1 MTGQLKRKASILV
14 VDDDE
19 SICKTISL
27 ILESRGYKVDV
38 AYSGE
43 KAIEKSKAKA
53 YNIALLDIVLPDIQG
68 TKLLKALQET
78 KPKMIKI
85 MVTGYPKLDNAIEAL
100 NYEADAYLTKPVN
113 LENLIKVIEE
123 KLEKQRKEEI
133 ITVKKIEAFVK
144 TRTQRL
150 LEEME

>member
-1 MTGQLKRKASILV
+1 MKRKASILV

-19 SICKTISL
+19 SICKTLSL

-68 TKLLKALQET
+68 TKLLRKLQET
-78 KPKMIKI
+78 TPKMIKI

-100 NYEADAYLTKPVN
+100 NYDADAYLIKPVN
-113 LENLIKVIEE
+113 PENLIKVIEK
-123 KLEKQRKEEI
+123 KLEKQRREEI
-133 ITVKKIEAFVK
+133 MTVEKIEAFVK

-150 LEEME
+150 LGEM